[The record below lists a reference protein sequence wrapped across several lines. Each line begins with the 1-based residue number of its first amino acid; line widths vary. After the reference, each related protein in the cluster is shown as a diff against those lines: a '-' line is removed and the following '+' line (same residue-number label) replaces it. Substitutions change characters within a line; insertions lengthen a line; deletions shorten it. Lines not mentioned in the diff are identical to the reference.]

1 MLTAAFATTN
11 KGTNMATAHQGLD
24 ITDTECA
31 AFGEQ
36 LVPTLDELKA
46 QAREKKELLHLF
58 GPMRTDIVVR

>member
-1 MLTAAFATTN
+1 
-11 KGTNMATAHQGLD
+11 MATAHQGLD